1 MLNIATMMTTTSTT
15 EQLTTTD
22 GATIASTTQGS
33 GPPLVMVS
41 SVSSSRT
48 TDPQQSL
55 PAALA
60 EHFTVT
66 TYDRRGNGQSIMPPG
81 STIDDYSVQQEI
93 DDITALAKR
102 TGGPVDVYGFSSG
115 AILALLAAQAGA
127 PIRHLVL
134 LEPPLHEPGA
144 LAAEGARMRELMAQ
158 DRRAARDYYLTDV
171 VGVPAEVLEQLPTT
185 DQHLADAPTML
196 HEMEFLPGCDA
207 EHFAGLATP
216 TLIMVSDSTVPE
228 MMQWATSLAEVM
240 ADCTVRELPGEWHG
254 VPDETQV
261 AAIRD
266 ALERRAS

>member
-1 MLNIATMMTTTSTT
+1 MLNIANMMTTTSHAQ
-15 EQLTTTD
+15 QLTTTD
-22 GATIASTTQGS
+22 GATIASTTQGA

-41 SVSSSRT
+41 PVSSSRT
-48 TDPQQSL
+48 TDPQQTL

-66 TYDRRGNGQSIMPPG
+66 TYDRRGNGYSTMPPG
-81 STIDDYSVQQEI
+81 STIDDYAVQQEI
-93 DDITALAKR
+93 DDLTALAER
-102 TGGPVDVYGFSSG
+102 AGGLVDVYGFSSG

-127 PIRHLVL
+127 PIRRLVL

-144 LAAEGARMRELMAQ
+144 LAVEGARMRELMAQ
-158 DRRAARDYYLTDV
+158 DRNAARDYYLTDV
-171 VGVPAEVLEQLPTT
+171 VGVPAEVLAQIPAT
-185 DQHLADAPTML
+185 DQNLADAPTML

-228 MMQWATSLAEVM
+228 MSEWANSLAESM

-261 AAIRD
+261 ATIREF
-266 ALERRAS
+266 LEGRAS

>member
-1 MLNIATMMTTTSTT
+1 MFNIATMMTVTSTT
-15 EQLTTTD
+15 QQLTSTD
-22 GATIASTTQGS
+22 GATIASTTQGE

-41 SVSSSRT
+41 PVSSSRT
-48 TDPQQSL
+48 TDPQQTL

-66 TYDRRGNGQSIMPPG
+66 TYDRRGNGQSTLPPG
-81 STIDDYSVQQEI
+81 TTIDDYAVQQEI
-93 DDITALAKR
+93 DDITALAER

-127 PIRHLVL
+127 PIRRLVL

-144 LAAEGARMRELMAQ
+144 LAAEGARMRELMVQ
-158 DRRAARDYYLTDV
+158 DHRAARDYYLTDV

-196 HEMEFLPGCDA
+196 HEMEFLPGRDA
-207 EHFAGLATP
+207 QHFAGVATP
-216 TLIMVSDSTVPE
+216 TLIMVSDSTVPQMIE
-228 MMQWATSLAEVM
+228 WANALAETM
-240 ADCTVRELPGEWHG
+240 TDCTVRELAGEWHG

-266 ALERRAS
+266 FLEARAS